1 MTDDTIL
8 EIQFR
13 LADVETEIGALK
25 RFAATITGCFCALAV
40 LDAALI
46 MALVMP

>member
-13 LADVETEIGALK
+13 LADAETEIGALR

-40 LDAALI
+40 LDAVLI
-46 MALVMP
+46 VGLVMS